1 MQNWL
6 NVVLLFVDPNDCTLE
21 ELINENP
28 NIPSTI
34 WWRQELFHANKYV
47 HLSSALLL

>member
-1 MQNWL
+1 MPF
-6 NVVLLFVDPNDCTLE
+6 LLFVDPSDCTFG

-28 NIPSTI
+28 NIPSAI
-34 WWRQELFHANKYV
+34 RWRQELFHANKYV